1 MENPKITFSASVS
14 VDTLK
19 RLIAAM
25 EAHGVPAVE
34 FLMDERTLEATV
46 RALEQRTVPEV
57 SVEESLDRE

>member
-25 EAHGVPAVE
+25 ESRGLTEVVFMA
-34 FLMDERTLEATV
+34 DEDNIETV
-46 RALEQRTVPEV
+46 VRRAEQYPVKPV